1 MKKIAVI
8 CLFLL
13 ALSCQ
18 KAQETATEN
27 NQNVAV
33 QTTQAKKEMPKNQ
46 TSQMADVPKLAN
58 KSADEFDKIF
68 GKAAE
73 TKPIANGGEY
83 RLYKTSNY
91 QKGLAIRFFG
101 GKAKSFNLILEK
113 PVATSKE
120 AIKQNF
126 GIDVGNVA
134 PIKDAKEPLSEIFK
148 GTFGNVKF
156 VKVLAKRK
164 DSGNGFIFVLAEV
177 E

>member
-1 MKKIAVI
+1 MKIFAVI

-18 KAQETATEN
+18 KAQEFSTEN
-27 NQNVAV
+27 NQNVVV
-33 QTTQAKKEMPKNQ
+33 QPTQSKTDAPKNQ
-46 TSQMADVPKLAN
+46 TSQMADVAKLAN
-58 KSADEFDKIF
+58 KSPDEFDKIF

-83 RLYKTSNY
+83 RLYKTANY
-91 QKGLAIRFFG
+91 PKGLAVRFFG
-101 GKAKSFNLILEK
+101 GKAKSFNLILEE
-113 PVATSKE
+113 PVTTSKA

-134 PIKDAKEPLSEIFK
+134 PIKDAQEPLSEIFK

-156 VKVLAKRK
+156 VKVSAKRK
-164 DSGNGFIFVLAEV
+164 ENANGFIFVLAEV